1 MSDRVFRTSVT
12 SNIIPT
18 LYERV
23 ATMNIRIGKRIIA
36 ALLVVAIAA
45 LGQSAHAQP
54 NISTQPDRASY
65 VPGDS
70 GTLTVTLI
78 NTETSNTIEIRN
90 ITVYF
95 PWAQYVNGAWPS
107 GANVSQNLAPNWPTL
122 GSAQSGNNIK
132 TFTFSFT
139 IPSWFAGSIFG
150 SGSVCPNHPATRY
163 STSYHGCVIIAYT
176 ATPPQYVG
184 QDASIAMALPTYTP
198 TSIVSEWLPIA
209 TLVVLVVA
217 TLFLAMAWTSLRR
230 MGKK

>member
-1 MSDRVFRTSVT
+1 MK
-12 SNIIPT
+12 
-18 LYERV
+18 
-23 ATMNIRIGKRIIA
+23 IRIGKRIIA
-36 ALLVVAIAA
+36 ALLIVVAIAA

-78 NTETSNTIEIRN
+78 NPDTANTVEIRN

-95 PWAQYVNGAWPS
+95 PWAQYVNGAWPT
-107 GANVSQNLAPNWPTL
+107 GANAPNASQNLSPWPIL
-122 GSAQSGNNIK
+122 GSAQSSNNIK

-150 SGSVCPNHPATRY
+150 SGSNCPGNPRTRY
-163 STSYHGCVIIAYT
+163 STSYRGCVIVGYT
-176 ATPPQYVG
+176 ANPPQYQG
-184 QDASIAMALPTYTP
+184 QDFSIAMALPTYTP
-198 TSIVSEWLPIA
+198 TSIVSQWLPIA

>member
-1 MSDRVFRTSVT
+1 
-12 SNIIPT
+12 
-18 LYERV
+18 
-23 ATMNIRIGKRIIA
+23 MNIRIGRRIIA
-36 ALLVVAIAA
+36 ALLVVVAIAA
-45 LGQSAHAQP
+45 VGQSAHAQP
-54 NISTQPDRASY
+54 NMSTQSDRASY

-70 GTLTVTLI
+70 GTLTVTLV
-78 NTETSNTIEIRN
+78 NPDNSNTIEIRN
-90 ITVYF
+90 LTIYF

-107 GANVSQNLAPNWPTL
+107 GANVSQNLSPWPIL
-122 GSAQSGNNIK
+122 GSVQSGNNIK

-163 STSYHGCVIIAYT
+163 STSYRGCVIVGYT
-176 ATPPQYVG
+176 ANPPEYSG

-230 MGKK
+230 MSKK

>member
-1 MSDRVFRTSVT
+1 MSDQVFASRVTT
-12 SNIIPT
+12 NLKPT
-18 LYERV
+18 VYDRKT
-23 ATMNIRIGKRIIA
+23 AMKIQIGKRIIA
-36 ALLVVAIAA
+36 ALLVIVAIVA

-54 NISTQPDRASY
+54 NISTQSDRASY

-70 GTLTVTLI
+70 GTLTVTLV
-78 NTETSNTIEIRN
+78 NPDNSATMEIRN

-107 GANVSQNLAPNWPTL
+107 GANVSQNLSPWPVL
-122 GSAQSGNNIK
+122 GSVQSGNNIK

-150 SGSVCPNHPATRY
+150 IGSNCPTTPRTRY
-163 STSYHGCVIIAYT
+163 STSYHGCVIIGYT
-176 ATPPQYVG
+176 ANPPEYAG
-184 QDASIAMALPTYTP
+184 QGASIAMALPTYTP
-198 TSIVSEWLPIA
+198 TSIVSQWLPIA

-217 TLFLAMAWTSLRR
+217 TLFLAMAWISLRR

>member
-1 MSDRVFRTSVT
+1 
-12 SNIIPT
+12 
-18 LYERV
+18 
-23 ATMNIRIGKRIIA
+23 MNIRIGKRIIT
-36 ALLVVAIAA
+36 ALLVVVAIAA

-78 NTETSNTIEIRN
+78 NPDTSNTVEIRN

-107 GANVSQNLAPNWPTL
+107 GANVSQNLAPSWPIL
-122 GSAQSGNNIK
+122 GSVQSGNNIK

-150 SGSVCPNHPATRY
+150 TGSNCPGNPRTRY
-163 STSYHGCVIIAYT
+163 STSYHGCVIVGYT
-176 ATPPQYVG
+176 ANPPQYVG
-184 QDASIAMALPTYTP
+184 MDTSIAMALPTYTP
-198 TSIVSEWLPIA
+198 TSIVSQWLPIA
-209 TLVVLVVA
+209 TLVVLVIA